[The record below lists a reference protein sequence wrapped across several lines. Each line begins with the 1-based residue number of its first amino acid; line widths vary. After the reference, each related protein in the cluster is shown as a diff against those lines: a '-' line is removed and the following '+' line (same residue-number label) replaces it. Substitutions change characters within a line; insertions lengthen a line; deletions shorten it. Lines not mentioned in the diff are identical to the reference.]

1 MDPTKLDA
9 IKNWSAPTNVKAVQ
23 FFIKFCNFYWKFI
36 PGFSN
41 LTKPL
46 LSLMHKNTQW
56 QWSVDHEIAFSK
68 IKKAFLKQ
76 PVLTFPNH
84 TKPFFVMTNTSLT
97 TSGGVLM
104 QKDTNGDLHPC
115 AYFSKVFAPA
125 ERNYDIYDHELLVV
139 IHALSEWRQYLT
151 GTNHPVTILTD
162 HKNLTYFKKPQ
173 CLSRQQA
180 RWQMFLQD
188 HQ

>member
-9 IKNWSAPTNVKAVQ
+9 IKNWTAPVNVKAVRS
-23 FFIKFCNFYWKFI
+23 FIGFCNFYQKFI
-36 PGFSN
+36 PGFSD
-41 LTKPL
+41 LAKPL
-46 LSLMHKNTQW
+46 LSLMHKNAQW

-68 IKKAFLKQ
+68 IKEVFLKQ
-76 PVLTFPNH
+76 PILAFPDH
-84 TKPFFVMTNTSLT
+84 TKPFFIMTDASLT
-97 TSGGVLM
+97 ASRGVLM

-125 ERNYDIYDHELLVV
+125 ERNYDIYDCELLAV

-162 HKNLTYFKKPQ
+162 HKNLMYFKKPQ
-173 CLSRQQA
+173 CL
-180 RWQMFLQD
+180 
-188 HQ
+188 